1 MLFDTFFL
9 LLLIFFVVC
18 NIFCFG
24 IIEEKRTPFLS
35 RTFFLLLVFLVHVVA
50 DVCFDNQGQTMDNI
64 VLEKRQRVKL
74 NKA

>member
-1 MLFDTFFL
+1 MCYLTL
-9 LLLIFFVVC
+9 FFVVVYTFFC
-18 NIFCFG
+18 YIFCFG
-24 IIEEKRTPFLS
+24 IIEEKKDSIFVS
-35 RTFFLLLVFLVHVVA
+35 YFFFVVLVHVVA